1 MWVEILG
8 PDWNFLP
15 LAGARRWSSS
25 SGWGGVPFAGPRH
38 PAAAGH
44 LHPGTSR
51 PSRALGRLRG
61 GGAPC
66 RSAPRCPPPRHA
78 RHGSGHAL
86 CHPRAPCP
94 GSALRVP
101 ALGPIRRPRPHRCL
115 APRADLAAPRT
126 PLSVAQVSRATAH
139 HSPAPGAP
147 AARARP
153 IGSAR
158 RARRSRCTVNR
169 ALPARS
175 PAARRDPARSPP
187 VCLAGAVR
195 SPLAA
200 ARRSA
205 GGAARVRA
213 KQLSPLSSQSAPQA
227 ALPIKPVFCSQPSR
241 SGVKCPGL
249 HLGNPNG
256 VRLPWAKT
264 AAVVPSRACSLT
276 LHSDCPLD
284 RPLHFTSFWHPE
296 IQVTL
301 ASKLSPGLS
310 SGLSYNGH

>member
-1 MWVEILG
+1 MEILG

-15 LAGARRWSSS
+15 LAGAGRWSPSS
-25 SGWGGVPFAGPRH
+25 DWGGVPFTGPRH
-38 PAAAGH
+38 PVAAGH

-61 GGAPC
+61 GGRIPSH
-66 RSAPRCPPPRHA
+66 SARRCPPPRHA
-78 RHGSGHAL
+78 CRGSGHAHR
-86 CHPRAPCP
+86 HPRAPCP

-101 ALGPIRRPRPHRCL
+101 ALGRIRRPRPHRCL

-126 PLSVAQVSRATAH
+126 PLSVAQVSRATAR

-187 VCLAGAVR
+187 VRLAGAVR

-213 KQLSPLSSQSAPQA
+213 EQRSPLPSQPALSALPCPSSLFSAPSPRGRGQMSRP
-227 ALPIKPVFCSQPSR
+227 ALGKPQ
-241 SGVKCPGL
+241 
-249 HLGNPNG
+249 LG
-256 VRLPWAKT
+256 
-264 AAVVPSRACSLT
+264 S
-276 LHSDCPLD
+276 PL
-284 RPLHFTSFWHPE
+284 L
-296 IQVTL
+296 
-301 ASKLSPGLS
+301 G
-310 SGLSYNGH
+310 

>member
-15 LAGARRWSSS
+15 LAGAGWWSPS
-25 SGWGGVPFAGPRH
+25 SGWGACPSLGPGIQPLLGISIPGPHGR
-38 PAAAGH
+38 PA
-44 LHPGTSR
+44 
-51 PSRALGRLRG
+51 PSGGWG

-66 RSAPRCPPPRHA
+66 RSAPRRPPPRHA
-78 RHGSGHAL
+78 RHGSGHAR

-187 VCLAGAVR
+187 VRLAGAVR

-213 KQLSPLSSQSAPQA
+213 KLRFPLPSQSTPRA
-227 ALPIKPVFCSQPSR
+227 ALPIKPLFCSQPLR
-241 SGVKCPGL
+241 SGSNVQACTWETPMGFASHGL
-249 HLGNPNG
+249 Q
-256 VRLPWAKT
+256 LPLWY
-264 AAVVPSRACSLT
+264 P
-276 LHSDCPLD
+276 
-284 RPLHFTSFWHPE
+284 PE
-296 IQVTL
+296 P
-301 ASKLSPGLS
+301 AP
-310 SGLSYNGH
+310 

>member
-1 MWVEILG
+1 MHITGQPCCARFIVGETEAHVGGDFG
-8 PDWNFLP
+8 PRLEFSATSRCREVVSQQRL
-15 LAGARRWSSS
+15 
-25 SGWGGVPFAGPRH
+25 GGVPFAGPRH
-38 PAAAGH
+38 PVAARH

-61 GGAPC
+61 RGRTPC
-66 RSAPRCPPPRHA
+66 RSARRSPPPRHA
-78 RHGSGHAL
+78 RRGSGHAH

-101 ALGPIRRPRPHRCL
+101 ALGRIRRPRPHRCL

-126 PLSVAQVSRATAH
+126 PLSVAQVSRATAR

-153 IGSAR
+153 IGSAC

-187 VCLAGAVR
+187 VRLAGAVR

-200 ARRSA
+200 ALRSA

-213 KQLSPLSSQSAPQA
+213 EQRSSLPSQSAQRA
-227 ALPIKPVFCSQPSR
+227 ALPIKSLFCSQPSR
-241 SGVKCPGL
+241 SRSNVQACAWETPMGFASLGL
-249 HLGNPNG
+249 K
-256 VRLPWAKT
+256 LPLWYPP
-264 AAVVPSRACSLT
+264 VPA
-276 LHSDCPLD
+276 P
-284 RPLHFTSFWHPE
+284 
-296 IQVTL
+296 
-301 ASKLSPGLS
+301 
-310 SGLSYNGH
+310 